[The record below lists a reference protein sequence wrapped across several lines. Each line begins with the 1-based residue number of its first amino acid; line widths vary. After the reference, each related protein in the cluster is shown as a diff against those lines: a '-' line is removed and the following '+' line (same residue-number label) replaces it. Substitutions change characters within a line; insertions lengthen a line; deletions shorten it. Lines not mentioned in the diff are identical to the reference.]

1 MLMISIRHNYYLVG
15 ENVCYLRRSSASA
28 TSFKWSWKFLG
39 FQLWYHIHCLPMKCH
54 VHPAML
60 FWQRSVCW
68 QRSSDVIPPP
78 CEHTSSD
85 EDCSSRITNS
95 YYPQYSNV
103 FRIACHG
110 SVASNEGV
118 RYFFNLLKLPLTSES
133 FGALYLTNKVQS
145 RA

>member
-1 MLMISIRHNYYLVG
+1 
-15 ENVCYLRRSSASA
+15 
-28 TSFKWSWKFLG
+28 
-39 FQLWYHIHCLPMKCH
+39 
-54 VHPAML
+54 ML
-60 FWQRSVCW
+60 FEKIISLGYILQMVMEIYRFPIMVPYS
-68 QRSSDVIPPP
+68 QRSSEVIPRP

-95 YYPQYSNV
+95 YYPQYSKV

-133 FGALYLTNKVQS
+133 FGALYVTNKVQS